1 MSAADVSAAEHMDR
15 MYRYQRH
22 IYDMTRRYY
31 LLGRDRMIAGL
42 EPPHDG
48 SVLEVGCGTG
58 RNLILTARRYGDCR
72 LFGFDIS
79 GEMLDTAGANI
90 AYQGLTGRIRL
101 AEADATRFDPARS
114 FNVSAFDRV
123 FLSFTLSMMP
133 PWRDALLRAWDCVAP
148 GGSLHI
154 VDFGQQEAMPR
165 WFRAL
170 LFAWL
175 RQFSVFPRAGLRQAL
190 EDIAASDGASLR
202 FAPLYRGYAVHAVL
216 ARN

>member
-22 IYDMTRRYY
+22 IYDLTRRYY

-42 EPPHDG
+42 DPPHDG
-48 SVLEVGCGTG
+48 SVLETGCGTG
-58 RNLILTARRYGDCR
+58 RNLIRTARRYDNCR

-79 GEMLDTAGANI
+79 SEMLDTAGSNI
-90 AYQGLTGRIRL
+90 ASEGLPDRIRL
-101 AEADATRFDPARS
+101 AEADAARFDPGRS
-114 FNVSAFDRV
+114 FNVAAFDRV
-123 FLSFTLSMMP
+123 FLSYTLSMMP
-133 PWRDALLRAWDCVAP
+133 TWREALICAWNCVGP

-165 WFRAL
+165 WFKAL

-190 EDIAASDGASLR
+190 EEIAASDGARLR
-202 FAPLYRGYAVHAVL
+202 FEPLYRGYAVHAVL
-216 ARN
+216 TRG